1 MGGEASMPSIN
12 RVFLIGVVAALPVER
27 DGVCR
32 LVIGIPAERAGA
44 EWLERV
50 DVEVSGRLSDVAKE
64 LRTAEPI
71 YAEGRLTRS
80 PGGGVVVVAASL
92 FAVGEP
98 PPPPDVPDGVAGSHA
113 SPRPHDRAGHPRRIH
128 IGTPRERVIWVQPTK
143 VGRRGSPTG

>member
-1 MGGEASMPSIN
+1 MPSVN
-12 RVFLIGVVAALPVER
+12 RVFLIGIVAALPVER

-32 LVIGIPAERAGA
+32 LVIGIAAGRGRA

-50 DVEVSGRLSDVAKE
+50 DLEVSGRLSDVAKE

-80 PGGGVVVVAASL
+80 PEGGVVVAVATL

-98 PPPPDVPDGVAGSHA
+98 PQPHEMPDAVTGGHA

-128 IGTPRERVIWVQPTK
+128 IGTARERVVWVQPTK